1 MPGTNSIDGLVSG
14 LDTTSIVDAM
24 IEFERRPA
32 LFMEVDQAQKTN
44 IISTLKALQ
53 AKVFAFQSK
62 SQQLTYKSSF
72 EKASVAV
79 TDESYLT
86 ATASGRVGVGSYDLR
101 VNSVARNH
109 QIASQGFSADELNA
123 FGTGTIEVGVG
134 SASAQTITIDASNNN
149 MTAIK
154 DAINDAKVGI
164 TASIIND
171 GSSSNPYRLILS
183 ANETGLSNDISITS
197 NLTGG
202 ANFNYS
208 TASFDVPENLVMDSG
223 SSSQISLGASA
234 VYTGSVNKA
243 YTFTVQGTGSQTIG
257 TDNITIDWTDG
268 TNSGSIVVTQADLEM
283 DLVGVGADGLKLS
296 FSAGELNAG
305 DVFQVQT
312 FASLLQESSNAEIQF
327 GSTGGSGSPIT
338 VVSENNK
345 FSDVIAGVV
354 LDVKDETPTGEWVTV
369 TTDVDV
375 SGIKQA
381 LKGFIDAYNDIN
393 TFIDN
398 QNKYTEETG
407 ESGVL
412 LGDNIVQTVQS
423 RLRSLF
429 STAVNTETDQF
440 QYLSSIG
447 IRTGSDGKLSIKD
460 SGRLEDALRDNL
472 DDVIALFTDSGYAST
487 SAIELVSA
495 STDSREGENYAV
507 DITQAAARGYYT
519 GADITDPGSSS
530 LVLDSTN
537 NRLKI
542 TINGR
547 ESEEIVLTAKSY
559 DSSAELVNEL
569 QLRIDNDRTVGATG
583 LTVSWMDDGG
593 GGGHL
598 VLTSSAYGKTSTVG
612 ISTSQDNNAAVLLGL
627 GTGVAT
633 AGLDV
638 EGTINGEEA
647 SGSGQYLSGNGDNET
662 TASLKLKITLDAS
675 QVGSGTEGTI
685 TLAKGVA
692 SKMNV
697 LLTGLTES
705 QTGLLDSRI
714 ASYQG
719 QVDNLADRI
728 ADFDERMVL
737 RRKRLMLR
745 FQRMEE
751 VLGQLGAQG
760 DYIASQVSSL
770 NANWAQ
776 ISSNR

>member
-1 MPGTNSIDGLVSG
+1 MPGSNSIDGIISG
-14 LDTTSIVDAM
+14 LDTTAIVDAI

-32 LFMEVDQAQKTN
+32 LFMEIDQAQKTN

-62 SQQLTYKSSF
+62 SQILTYKASF
-72 EKASVAV
+72 EKSLVAV

-123 FGTGTIEVGVG
+123 FGTGIIEIGVG

-149 MTAIK
+149 LTAIK

-183 ANETGLSNDISITS
+183 ADDTGLSNDISITS

-208 TASFDVPENLVMDSG
+208 TTSFDAPENLVMDSG

-234 VYTGSVNKA
+234 AYTGSVNKA

-268 TNSGSIVVTQADLEM
+268 TDSGSIVVTQADFET
-283 DLVGVGADGLKLS
+283 DLVGAGADGLKLS

-345 FSDVIAGVV
+345 FHNVIAGVV
-354 LDVKDETPTGEWVTV
+354 LDIKDETPTGEWVTV
-369 TTDVDV
+369 TTNVDV

-381 LKGFIDAYNDIN
+381 IKGFIDAYNDVS

-412 LGDNIVQTVQS
+412 LGDSIVQTMQS

-447 IRTGSDGKLSIKD
+447 IRTGADGKMSIKD
-460 SGRLEDALRDNL
+460 SGRLEDALRENL

-487 SAIELVSA
+487 SAIELVLA
-495 STDSREGENYAV
+495 TTDSREGENYDV
-507 DITQAAARGYYT
+507 DITQAAAQGYYT
-519 GADITDPGSSS
+519 GVGLTDPGSSS

-542 TINGR
+542 TVNGR

-559 DSSAELVNEL
+559 DSSTELVNEL
-569 QLRIDNDRTVGATG
+569 QLRIDSDRSIGTAG
-583 LTVSWMDDGG
+583 LTVSWVDDGG
-593 GGGHL
+593 GNGHL
-598 VLTSSAYGKTSTVG
+598 VLTSSAYGKTSKVAVN
-612 ISTSQDNNAAVLLGL
+612 TSIDNNAAILLGL
-627 GTGVAT
+627 GAGVT
-633 AGLDV
+633 TDGLDV

-647 SGSGQYLSGNGDNET
+647 SGSGQYLTGDGDNET
-662 TASLKLKITLDAS
+662 TAGLKLKITLDAS

-697 LLTGLTES
+697 LLTSLTKS
-705 QTGLLDSRI
+705 QSGLLDSRI
-714 ASYQG
+714 SSYQG

-728 ADFDERMVL
+728 AEFDERLVL
-737 RRKRLMLR
+737 RRKRLLLQ
-745 FQRMEE
+745 FQRMES
-751 VLGQLGAQG
+751 VLGQLAAQG

-776 ISSNR
+776 IAGNR